1 MKHVD
6 PLLAILAAGIGLAA
20 AHADGVALDP
30 LLSAAALLLAAPAY
44 LGFRRTVLR
53 VAGDLANP
61 VTESIF
67 ALLLPALFLLVLSSG
82 SDHLVRDAWSW
93 RAFAAGLPFA
103 LLAACLPLARGFER
117 RSDDVDA
124 GRDTLAAAITPINAK
139 LWLFGLALP
148 AYLWLVLQ
156 VGRDALPQACAAA
169 LLSLLFSLRAVRVL
183 LEDFDDAAELARA
196 TRFTALAAASH
207 GVLLIAGFLL
217 ADHLPLF

>member
-1 MKHVD
+1 MKAID
-6 PLLAILAAGIGLAA
+6 PLLAVLASGLGLAA

-30 LLSAAALLLAAPAY
+30 LKAVAALLLAAPAFM
-44 LGFRRTVLR
+44 GFRRTTLR
-53 VAGDLANP
+53 VAGDTANP
-61 VTESIF
+61 VSEFIF
-67 ALLLPALFLLVLSSG
+67 ALLLPALFLLVLTSG
-82 SDHLVRDAWSW
+82 TDHFVRGAWSW
-93 RAFAAGLPFA
+93 SAFAAGLPFA
-103 LLAACLPLARGFER
+103 LLATCLTLARGFEAR
-117 RSDDVDA
+117 TADIAAARA
-124 GRDTLAAAITPINAK
+124 TLASAITPMNAK
-139 LWLFGLALP
+139 LWLFGFSLP

-217 ADHLPLF
+217 ADRLPLF